1 MKVKICPLCDS
12 EMKKSHYCDTCKSF
26 IWRPEILDVH
36 YNAQQRGMGEEDCA
50 YGAEHDQ
57 RDHKEKNYGSLSD
70 VLRKTGRTQKT
81 STSHEEVYGESI
93 QKAARKQR
101 KSRASGSDGER
112 GKRKAGG
119 CLGKIILVIIILN
132 AVLGSIGS
140 NVFNYFTGSDFRYQI
155 QNILDELGIAED
167 VPVWDHA
174 SGDSEEVMAPEIIDE
189 GLQDDGDE
197 PVYSENY
204 ELSYFPL
211 TTDAWEEKLS
221 AWANTEYGQP
231 IQKVVDN
238 MEQEYTYLDADD
250 NEVTVPAIVN
260 HYSLGTDQ
268 DYIIVYSG
276 RDEDTVFAIDASF
289 REDESTGSYE
299 DHARSYFVMAAMTLD
314 PDNGYDSTDWENEL
328 DNLYDQAIDDFDEQQ
343 GEGSGSAA
351 IDSMVMSAFRYADGE
366 IWLTFDAIDF
376 Q

>member
-112 GKRKAGG
+112 GKCKAGG

>member
-36 YNAQQRGMGEEDCA
+36 YNAQQRGLGEEDCA
-50 YGAEHDQ
+50 YGAEHDKK
-57 RDHKEKNYGSLSD
+57 DHKERNYSD
-70 VLRKTGRTQKT
+70 VLRRTGRTQKA

-93 QKAARKQR
+93 QKAKEKQR
-101 KSRASGSDGER
+101 KAGTFGSDGEN

-119 CLGKIILVIIILN
+119 CLGKLILVIIILN
-132 AVLGSIGS
+132 AVVGTLGS
-140 NVFNYFTGSDFRYQI
+140 NVFNYFTGDDFRYQI
-155 QNILDELGIAED
+155 RNILDELGISED
-167 VPVWDHA
+167 ISIWDDM
-174 SGDSEEVMAPEIIDE
+174 SGSSDEITATENIDE
-189 GLQDDGDE
+189 GLMADGDE
-197 PVYSENY
+197 PIYSENY

-211 TTDAWEEKLS
+211 TTDEWEEQLS

-231 IQKVVDN
+231 IQKDIEG
-238 MEQEYTYLDADD
+238 MEHEYTYLDADD
-250 NEVTVPAIVN
+250 NEVTVPATIN
-260 HYSLGTDQ
+260 YYSLGDDQ

-276 RDEDTVFAIDASF
+276 REDDRVFAVDASF
-289 REDESTGSYE
+289 RQEDNTGSYE
-299 DHARSYFVMAAMTLD
+299 DHARSYFVMAASALD
-314 PDNGYDSTDWENEL
+314 PDSGYDSADWENEL
-328 DNLYDQAIDDFDEQQ
+328 DDLYDQAADNFDEQQ

-351 IDSMVMSAFRYADGE
+351 IDSMVMSAFKYADGE